1 MGTHTLLPPDSQA
14 SPTSSLN
21 CTTSPSSVE
30 GVRLGLRHDAGHVGN
45 PHSSIEGRCTNRCPQ
60 NNHSCRLL
68 SLLHHSRCLCSNSS
82 CPWLSRLVLPSFRT
96 RCLRHDAG
104 GRRSAPDAIPVGA
117 REMEQNLRSRGF
129 AKRFPSLSRSLRR
142 LPLAQAYPIP
152 DSSWHIHDSR

>member
-1 MGTHTLLPPDSQA
+1 MGKDTTWDTTHTLLPPDSQA

-45 PHSSIEGRCTNRCPQ
+45 PHSSIEG
-60 NNHSCRLL
+60 
-68 SLLHHSRCLCSNSS
+68 LCSNSS